1 MSQDRVSG
9 IVQSNVRGEG
19 ESMRD
24 RTRLIS
30 ELDRLDG
37 RGFSSY
43 RALAGVWSLD
53 DFDLRIDHVQ
63 ADPFAAPTRVSVV
76 LSAQASG
83 LSDAAYRTSPR
94 RLGVAA
100 HLARSFARAARA
112 IDADRRGSGHSGNI
126 RMMDPGQ
133 VVTHQ
138 SAVQMDGTGQLEARF
153 TIGLPARGRRIDG
166 RGARELLLRH
176 IPDLV
181 SSTLLTGAHDPAEI
195 ERCAATHEDA
205 SALRDALGSRDLVAF
220 VANGSVLPR
229 RSGADDRPLDLDST
243 ILFQSPPSLETEF
256 VLPNRGAVRGM
267 GIPSGITVIVG
278 GGFHGKSTLLRAL
291 QNGIWDHAPDDGREF
306 AVTRTDA
313 VKVRAEDGRSVA
325 GVDIS
330 PFIDDLPGGRATS
343 AFHTQH
349 ASGSTSQAAAIIEAL
364 EMGSRLLLIDEDTS
378 ATNFMSRDR
387 RMQELVPAAGEP
399 ITPMVDRIEEL
410 RDDLGVS
417 TIVVVGGTGDYLDVA
432 DLVLRMDG
440 FRPSD
445 VTRQAR
451 DTAALVPTGRTTE
464 VRRPLELGPVRTI
477 DRTSV
482 NPARGRRAVHVKAPD
497 ERTLLFGREIIDVQ
511 ALEQVVGR
519 GQLQAIGLVL
529 ASVVRSGPGDR
540 VIDVREAIEEALRE
554 GLDSFDDRRTGDL
567 MACRSYEAIA
577 VLNRLRTLRVR

>member
-1 MSQDRVSG
+1 MKKLTLAALVLPLG
-9 IVQSNVRGEG
+9 IPQAAPAQTVTSSLLGPFEITKDNIMASAQMLDEEMYAFRPTDEVRSVGELFGHIANAQYTFCAAAAG
-19 ESMRD
+19 ES
-24 RTRLIS
+24 
-30 ELDRLDG
+30 
-37 RGFSSY
+37 
-43 RALAGVWSLD
+43 
-53 DFDLRIDHVQ
+53 
-63 ADPFAAPTRVSVV
+63 
-76 LSAQASG
+76 
-83 LSDAAYRTSPR
+83 SP
-94 RLGVAA
+94 
-100 HLARSFARAARA
+100 
-112 IDADRRGSGHSGNI
+112 
-126 RMMDPGQ
+126 
-133 VVTHQ
+133 
-138 SAVQMDGTGQLEARF
+138 
-153 TIGLPARGRRIDG
+153 
-166 RGARELLLRH
+166 
-176 IPDLV
+176 
-181 SSTLLTGAHDPAEI
+181 
-195 ERCAATHEDA
+195 ATEN
-205 SALRDALGSRDLVAF
+205 F
-220 VANGSVLPR
+220 
-229 RSGADDRPLDLDST
+229 
-243 ILFQSPPSLETEF
+243 EE
-256 VLPNRGAVRGM
+256 
-267 GIPSGITVIVG
+267 
-278 GGFHGKSTLLRAL
+278 
-291 QNGIWDHAPDDGREF
+291 
-306 AVTRTDA
+306 TRTT
-313 VKVRAEDGRSVA
+313 KA
-325 GVDIS
+325 G
-330 PFIDDLPGGRATS
+330 L
-343 AFHTQH
+343 
-349 ASGSTSQAAAIIEAL
+349 IEAL